1 MEEGANLDL
10 DLDLRLRLAIARK
23 REEREDGSASQV
35 WEFSPPAAVAVA
47 MPIESSHYGSGSVDS
62 GATRTMAY
70 RDII

>member
-10 DLDLRLRLAIARK
+10 NLRLRLAIARK
-23 REEREDGSASQV
+23 REEEEREDGSASQV